1 LVEQVYRLENSSRL
15 SKTPLVTVFLDLYTA
30 TVMVL
35 GTEDSDLTVLEMGK
49 AIFSLFQAISM
60 KVNLSRDL
68 DMDKAP

>member
-1 LVEQVYRLENSSRL
+1 
-15 SKTPLVTVFLDLYTA
+15 
-30 TVMVL
+30 MVL